1 MKLAWKE
8 IRYNLKKYLLIE
20 LLLILMIFMVLFLS
34 GLANGLG
41 RAVSASIDKMDM
53 NYVLLSEGSDSLLS
67 LSSLSDSVVADLK
80 DDSATGFALQR
91 GNITTAGKDE
101 KLDITYLAIDPVSYL
116 NPEKKLTKEDATI
129 VLDHS
134 FLDKGIAVGD
144 IVTDNK
150 TGSNLKVIA
159 FTSDAM
165 YGHVAAGYISSDTLK
180 AMTGAKAVSY
190 NAIAVQSKNQP
201 KTTPDGTEWITKS
214 DLIEHIPGYSAE
226 QMTIRMIL
234 WVLLIVSAA
243 ILGVFFY
250 ILTIQKKKQFGVMK
264 AIGLHMSEINGMLL
278 SQILI
283 LAVSGTLIGN
293 LLCFAMSEALPS
305 AMPFYLKGMDILMVS
320 AVFIVIAVIFGM
332 LSMRQIAKIDP
343 LTIIGGSEE

>member
-41 RAVSASIDKMDM
+41 RAVSASIEKMDM
-53 NYVLLSEGSDSLLS
+53 EYVLMSEGSDSLLS
-67 LSSLSDSVVADLK
+67 LSNLSDTVISDLK
-80 DDSATGFALQR
+80 DENATGFALQR
-91 GNITTAGKDE
+91 GNITTDGKTE
-101 KLDITYLAIDPVSYL
+101 KLDITYLAIDPSDYL
-116 NPEKKLTKEDATI
+116 NPDQKLTKDTATI

-134 FLDKGIAVGD
+134 FQAKGIAVGD

-150 TGSNLKVIA
+150 TGTKLKVTA
-159 FTSDAM
+159 FTTDAM
-165 YGHVAAGYISSDTLK
+165 YGHVASGYISSDTLK
-180 AMTGAKAVSY
+180 AMSGVKEVSY
-190 NAIAVQSKNQP
+190 NAIAVQSKDKP
-201 KTTPDGTEWITKS
+201 SVTPEGTEWITKS

-234 WVLLIVSAA
+234 WVLLVVSAA

-293 LLCFAMSEALPS
+293 LLCFAMSKALPS